1 MTEYNRQKKHD
12 IKNNNMK
19 FPDSFVTF
27 IRNNTLIEIKGGK
40 ERETFLPIWVVEVND
55 RLFARSWNKSPKS
68 WFTAFVKT
76 GVGQIKYGG
85 QIMNVKGEKLPKKD
99 KTNLLI
105 NDAYLN
111 KYNQE
116 GNIEYAE
123 GISQQEYAD
132 YTMEFFFDGEE
143 SGVTL

>member
-1 MTEYNRQKKHD
+1 
-12 IKNNNMK
+12 
-19 FPDSFVTF
+19 
-27 IRNNTLIEIKGGK
+27 
-40 ERETFLPIWVVEVND
+40 
-55 RLFARSWNKSPKS
+55 
-68 WFTAFVKT
+68 
-76 GVGQIKYGG
+76 
-85 QIMNVKGEKLPKKD
+85 MNVKGEKLPKKD

-132 YTMEFFFDGEE
+132 YTMELFFDGEE